1 MAKIK
6 DITIIDSKL
15 LRLDVDAS
23 IGDII
28 DLEEINQV
36 DLSILSDKIKRAYEV
51 EFNKLLESEKAK
63 YLRDLENKVL
73 QKEISRANR
82 MQPPHSLPLL
92 KSLFRR
98 KMCTTH
104 LQIPR

>member
-28 DLEEINQV
+28 DLEE
-36 DLSILSDKIKRAYEV
+36 K
-51 EFNKLLESEKAK
+51 
-63 YLRDLENKVL
+63 
-73 QKEISRANR
+73 
-82 MQPPHSLPLL
+82 P
-92 KSLFRR
+92 
-98 KMCTTH
+98 
-104 LQIPR
+104 